1 MDSDHIILL
10 SEGLPD
16 LLPMQDRSPGV
27 HVSDIIK
34 YLCIKF
40 GHYRE
45 DTTIVDST
53 DDDTISAERR
63 TRMQLGAALEW
74 AIIQRYE
81 RTYPDEYMV
90 PPEIELDGIYG
101 HPDLLWLPEET
112 VKEIKLTDRSSA
124 GGSSAGEHVPIGCV
138 AANDHPIHSRKFL
151 RDWWQLKAY
160 CHMIGWSTGLLEICH
175 QRGDYKQIRLA
186 HRVWQ
191 CEFTSSSL
199 KGNWQMLLNH
209 KTETEDWLATKERE
223 LTR

>member
-1 MDSDHIILL
+1 MKLADTDHIILL

-16 LLPMQDRSPGV
+16 LLPIQDRSPGV

-34 YLCIKF
+34 CLCIKF

-45 DTTIVDST
+45 DENPS
-53 DDDTISAERR
+53 DDPIYR
-63 TRMQLGAALEW
+63 TRLQLGAALEW

-101 HPDLLWLPEET
+101 HPDLLYLALEA

-124 GGSSAGEHVPIGCV
+124 GSPTVDDSYLIGGYIP
-138 AANDHPIHSRKFL
+138 APLDHPIRSRKFL

-160 CHMIGWSTGLLEICH
+160 CYMIEWPLGLLEICH
-175 QRGDYKQIRLA
+175 QRGNYREIRLA

-191 CEFTSSSL
+191 CEFTSASL
-199 KGNWQMLLNH
+199 RSNWRMLLNH
-209 KTETEDWLATKERE
+209 KTETEDWLAAKEVVE
-223 LTR
+223 